1 MRLWE
6 TASTPVDATILAF
19 TTGDDPR
26 LDLELVPYDCLASA
40 AHARMLASVGLLSA
54 ADLSALVAGLAEA
67 FALARE
73 GRFEIRPE
81 QEDGH
86 TALEEFLTARC
97 GEAGRR
103 IHTGRSRNDQVIA
116 AVRLL
121 TRERLLEAADRAL
134 ELADA
139 LALRAHE
146 WHRVPMPGYTHT
158 RRAMP
163 STAGHLLGA
172 AAEGLLRDLEALE
185 PALRMASR
193 GALGSA
199 AGYGVPLALDRE
211 LTARLLGLDAVD
223 ANTLYVQNTRGAL
236 ETLALAGLHAPALTL
251 GRLAA
256 DLATLSSEAY
266 GFFRLPVELTTG
278 SSIMPQKRNPDVFEL
293 VRAVPAAVLARQV
306 EVAGTLHGLPAGYHR
321 DLQRTK
327 GPLLAGLAQVLAA
340 LQVMGVAAA
349 RLQVD
354 EAACRAACTP
364 ELLATDA
371 ALARVVAGMPFRD
384 AYREAKGDDDAR
396 RALDLDAALAARTHL
411 GAPGTDPRPW
421 LARLADQQRG
431 RLAPFAA
438 GARAARDV
446 LSL

>member
-6 TASTPVDATILAF
+6 TAATPVDATILAF

-26 LDLELVPYDCLASA
+26 LDLELVPFDCLASA
-40 AHARMLASVGLLSA
+40 AHAEMLASIGLLSA
-54 ADLSALVAGLAEA
+54 ADLAALKAALREA
-67 FALARE
+67 YARASE
-73 GRFEIRPE
+73 GRFEIRPD

-86 TALEEFLTARC
+86 TALEELLTARC

-103 IHTGRSRNDQVIA
+103 IHAGRSRNDQVIA

-121 TRERLLEAADRAL
+121 VRERLLGVADAAL

-146 WHRVPMPGYTHT
+146 LQHVPMPGFTHT

-211 LTARLLGLDAVD
+211 LSARLLGLDDVD
-223 ANTLYVQNTRGAL
+223 ANTVYVQNTRGGL
-236 ETLALAGLHAPALTL
+236 EALALSGLHQVALTL
-251 GRLAA
+251 GRLAS
-256 DLATLSSEAY
+256 DLVHLSSEAY
-266 GFFRLPVELTTG
+266 GFFRLPIELTTG
-278 SSIMPQKRNPDVFEL
+278 SSIMPQKRNPDAFEL
-293 VRAVPAAVLARQV
+293 LRALPAALLARYV
-306 EVAGTLHGLPAGYHR
+306 EVTTTLQGLTTGYHR

-327 GPLLAGLAQVLAA
+327 GPLLTGLGQVRGGLDV
-340 LQVMGVAAA
+340 LRVAAT
-349 RLQVD
+349 RLEVD
-354 EAACRAACTP
+354 AEACRAACTP
-364 ELLATDA
+364 EILATDA

-384 AYREAKGDDDAR
+384 AYRAAKNDAR
-396 RALDLDAALAARTHL
+396 PTVELDAALAARTHV
-411 GAPGTDPRPW
+411 GAPGTDPLPG
-421 LARLADQQRG
+421 LLRLSAEQRS
-431 RLAPFAA
+431 RLQPFAT
-438 GARAARDV
+438 GARTARA
-446 LSL
+446 LLTL